1 MYPGGI
7 VIKSQPTLSTDAY
20 GAADLLFTKQ
30 ELVGAVPSRG
40 GISLL
45 RNIFLHADVSG
56 DYEIFVLFFNNSTDL
71 KDSGGDV
78 VAANEA
84 LTEITDEHFQ
94 AAGFIGAVG
103 LDKGENSISI
113 GNGIVYASPSGHAAA
128 SHEGLPMVLQGGEG
142 SQSVWYVA
150 GTYGGT
156 PTYAADSLTFSFN
169 IQYLG

>member
-40 GISLL
+40 GTSLL

-56 DYEIFVLFFNNSTDL
+56 DYEIFVLLFNNDTAIGAS
-71 KDSGGDV
+71 
-78 VAANEA
+78 ANDA
-84 LTEITDEHFQ
+84 LTDITDEEFQ

-113 GNGIVYASPSGHAAA
+113 GNGIVYGGPTGHAAA